1 MSRSIGPDATTLLNR
16 LRYKLAADR
25 VLVAG
30 YRLAAALAKYD
41 PGQPRK
47 PSGQPGGGQW
57 TSGTSGGGSSS
68 ILDPTGDASW
78 SEIVNTF
85 ADDGSFASQ
94 FITNRD
100 GSGIFT
106 EFGNATTAWDERSTV
121 VTSDGAELRFETSGY
136 SQSITDVASGQPLSQ
151 NTWTD
156 AGPVPEG
163 STQPVLWQGAA
174 VEKTL
179 EAAGIL

>member
-1 MSRSIGPDATTLLNR
+1 MPRPTRPDATALLNR
-16 LRYKLAADR
+16 LKYKLAADR
-25 VLVAG
+25 VLIAG
-30 YRLAAALAKYD
+30 YRLAATLAKYD

-57 TSGTSGGGSSS
+57 TSGTSGGGGSSS
-68 ILDPTGDASW
+68 TILDPTGDASW

-85 ADDGSFASQ
+85 ADDGSLASQ

-121 VTSDGAELRFETSGY
+121 VTSDGAALRFETSGY
-136 SQSITDVASGQPLSQ
+136 SQSITDVASGQTLSQ
-151 NTWTD
+151 
-156 AGPVPEG
+156 
-163 STQPVLWQGAA
+163 ST
-174 VEKTL
+174 
-179 EAAGIL
+179 